1 MGEDD
6 LWLNLLSCS
15 IQRCPANG
23 IAARGIAAI
32 GPIENAVIQIEI
44 EIDGL
49 RQLIEKHFDIAA

>member
-32 GPIENAVIQIEI
+32 APIEKAVFEVEI

-49 RQLIEKHFDIAA
+49 R